1 MTKDG
6 PIIIVEDD
14 PDDRDLLNEI
24 FIRIGLP
31 NKIVFFEN
39 GDRAFEYLSNLN
51 NKPFII
57 ISDVDLPKMNGF
69 ELKKLIRTNE
79 LLSLK
84 CIPFLFLTTG
94 TNGNDVIDAYAM
106 SVQGFFQKPNS
117 VSELETL
124 LRTIIQYWQKCI
136 APSEYIK

>member
-14 PDDRDLLNEI
+14 PDDRDMLNQI
-24 FIRIGLP
+24 FIQIGLR
-31 NKIVFFEN
+31 NEIVFFEN
-39 GDRAFEYLSNLN
+39 GDLAFEYLNSINSR
-51 NKPFII
+51 PFII
-57 ISDVDLPKMNGF
+57 ISDVNLPKMNGF

-94 TNGNDVIDAYAM
+94 TNGNDVIDAYVM
-106 SVQGFFQKPNS
+106 SAQGFFQKPNKI
-117 VSELETL
+117 SELEDL
-124 LRTIIQYWQKCI
+124 LRIIVQYWQKCI
-136 APSEYIK
+136 APNQFIK

>member
-1 MTKDG
+1 MS
-6 PIIIVEDD
+6 
-14 PDDRDLLNEI
+14 
-24 FIRIGLP
+24 IGLR

-39 GDRAFEYLSNLN
+39 GDLAFEYLSNIN

-57 ISDVDLPKMNGF
+57 ISDVNLPRMNGF

-94 TNGNDVIDAYAM
+94 TNGNDVIDAYVM

-117 VSELETL
+117 VSELEAL
-124 LRTIIQYWQKCI
+124 IKTIVQYWQKCI
-136 APSEYIK
+136 APSEFIK

>member
-14 PDDRDLLNEI
+14 PDDRDMLNQI
-24 FIRIGLP
+24 FIQIGLR
-31 NKIVFFEN
+31 NEIVFFEN
-39 GDRAFEYLSNLN
+39 GDLAFEYLNSINSR
-51 NKPFII
+51 PFII
-57 ISDVDLPKMNGF
+57 ISDVNLPKMNGF

-94 TNGNDVIDAYAM
+94 TNENDVIDAYVM
-106 SVQGFFQKPNS
+106 SAQGFFQKPNKI
-117 VSELETL
+117 SELEDL
-124 LRTIIQYWQKCI
+124 LRIIVQYWQKCI
-136 APSEYIK
+136 APNQFIK

>member
-14 PDDRDLLNEI
+14 PDDRDMLNQI
-24 FIRIGLP
+24 FIQIGLP
-31 NKIVFFEN
+31 NEIVFFEN
-39 GDRAFEYLSNLN
+39 GDLAFEYLNSINSR
-51 NKPFII
+51 PFII
-57 ISDVDLPKMNGF
+57 ISDVNLPKMNGF

-94 TNGNDVIDAYAM
+94 TNGNDVIDAYVM
-106 SVQGFFQKPNS
+106 SAQGFFQKPNKI
-117 VSELETL
+117 SELEDL
-124 LRTIIQYWQKCI
+124 LRIIVQYWQKCI
-136 APSEYIK
+136 APNQFIK